1 MARDPW
7 RCLGF
12 HGDEKIREARGQNVA
27 MIQYSTE
34 AGPIGQQG
42 VQELVVRK
50 TADRSLPMTLVV
62 LGVTA
67 IVITAAWIALLG
79 YGAWVL
85 IDWITG

>member
-1 MARDPW
+1 
-7 RCLGF
+7 
-12 HGDEKIREARGQNVA
+12 
-27 MIQYSTE
+27 MIEYSTE

-50 TADRSLPMTLVV
+50 DDERSLPAVIVV
-62 LGVTA
+62 VAVAA

-79 YGAWVL
+79 YGAWSL